1 MFKKPN
7 IYLTIGVYVVLAAV
21 TLVTFWPL
29 HSYDFIN
36 ADDDLYVS
44 ENPAIQAG
52 ITLNGLAW
60 AFTTGHCSN
69 WHPLTW
75 LSYML
80 DCQIFGVDPGWN
92 HLVNVFFHIA
102 NSLLLLYVLSA
113 MTGGFWRSFFVAAV
127 FALHPVHVESVAWIS
142 ERKDVLSTMFWMLT
156 LIAYLRYVRRPGR
169 GSFLLTLLLFALG
182 LMAKPMLVTLPFVL
196 LLLDYWP
203 LNRFNPGQ
211 KVTIQTGQLGNTA
224 AGEEIAGRS
233 LKFLFWEKM
242 PFFGLTLISSVIT
255 FIVQQRGGAVAA
267 ISRFPIYTR
276 IGNALVSY
284 IKYLGKIFWPSHLAL
299 LYPHPGKQIPVWQIV
314 GAIALLAAI
323 SVIVIR
329 LAGRR
334 RYLLVGWLWYLG
346 SLVPVIGLVQVG
358 IQAMSDRYTYIPSIG
373 IFIMLFWSLHELLPQ
388 GQYRKVA
395 AAIPAVLV
403 FSILIYV
410 TRLQVSHWQNSI
422 TLCSHSVQVTK
433 NNYFMHYNLA
443 GEYRAR
449 GQFDQAVDEYR
460 KVLEITPE
468 NFAAYN
474 NLAVT
479 LAMQGKFDEAIHH
492 FKEAIRIDPQ
502 QPETYDNLN
511 KAIETKYKKEIY
523 RWRNAIQ
530 VDPLDARAQYQLGEA
545 LKETGELDEA
555 IVHFRRALQINPN
568 YSAAQDKLTETVKL
582 REELIKQ
589 YQQSLTGGQN

>member
-44 ENPAIQAG
+44 NNPPVQAG

-80 DCQIFGVDPGWN
+80 DCQIFGVDPGWI

-102 NSLLLLYVLSA
+102 NSLLLLYLLSA
-113 MTGGFWRSFFVAAV
+113 MTGGFWLSFLVAAA
-127 FALHPVHVESVAWIS
+127 FALNPVHVESVAWIS

-156 LIAYLRYVRRPGR
+156 LIAYLRYVKHSSIS
-169 GSFLLTLLLFALG
+169 SFLLTLLLFALG

-203 LNRFNPGQ
+203 LHRFNPGQ

-224 AGEEIAGRS
+224 AGEEIAGRNF
-233 LKFLFWEKM
+233 KFLLWEKL

-267 ISRFPIYTR
+267 ISRFPIYAR
-276 IGNALVSY
+276 IGNAMVSY
-284 IKYLGKIFWPSHLAL
+284 VKYLGKIFWPSHLAL
-299 LYPHPGKQIPVWQIV
+299 LYPHPGSQLPLWQII
-314 GAIALLAAI
+314 GAIALLAGI
-323 SVIVIR
+323 SIVVIR
-329 LAGRR
+329 LAARR

-346 SLVPVIGLVQVG
+346 TLVPVIGLVQVG

-388 GQYRKVA
+388 GGYRRVGA
-395 AAIPAVLV
+395 AVIPAVVV
-403 FSILIYV
+403 FGMLIYA
-410 TRLQVSHWQNSI
+410 TRLQVSYWQDSI
-422 TLCSHSVQVTK
+422 TLCSHSIAVTK
-433 NNYFMHYNLA
+433 NNYFMHYNLG

-449 GQFDQAVDEYR
+449 GQFDEAAAQYR
-460 KVLEITPE
+460 KVLEITPD
-468 NFAAYN
+468 NFEAHN

-530 VDPLDARAQYQLGEA
+530 VDPLDARAQYQLGVA
-545 LKETGELDEA
+545 LKEMGELDEA

-582 REELIKQ
+582 REELIKK
-589 YQQSLTGGQN
+589 YQQG